1 MKPFR
6 ISAFLSLGL
15 LALAAPLAASAQ
27 SPPDQTCLFG
37 GMQSQGVAQI
47 ATSCPI
53 GRAPALQAFR
63 FGFFNGDHKI
73 RHIELM
79 PNGETFEAAY
89 EDVGGED
96 QWFVEGRWLRVPE
109 AQGGIVTAVARGL
122 TDITIPAGPPNT
134 TLVLSGFEFRRADGT
149 DNNIRTIGI
158 TLDTAAHTIRTAFL
172 DDEGADYSW
181 LPGAIAY
188 GFAIGA
194 PGTPTPNMPI
204 MATGGLPESL
214 MRRGSQ
220 RLQLG
225 IPLITEVPPEW
236 RPVLSAEAARNLGRN
251 SGILTGPIRID
262 PSPTPTTTTPA
273 PTPPAGRVTTARRN
287 ARPYQVTVAYL
298 WVPNSHLASSRLI
311 TSGGRALSE
320 VSGRLPAGAHVI
332 QSFSL
337 SFMNSDHYLEGFGV
351 HLNGGAPF
359 RPTTAAGEA
368 ISWNDANR
376 DDPIQWSVRLADFH

>member
-6 ISAFLSLGL
+6 ISAFVSIAA
-15 LALAAPLAASAQ
+15 LALTASLSASAQ
-27 SPPDQTCLFG
+27 DPPDQTCLFG
-37 GMQSQGVAQI
+37 GQQSQGVAQI

-122 TDITIPAGPPNT
+122 TDITIPAGPPGT

-225 IPLITEVPPEW
+225 IPLITEVPPE
-236 RPVLSAEAARNLGRN
+236 RPFRLSAEAARNLGRN

-262 PSPTPTTTTPA
+262 PSATPATTTPA
-273 PTPPAGRVTTARRN
+273 PTPPAPRVTTARRN

-298 WVPNSHLASSRLI
+298 WVPNSHLANSRLI

-359 RPTTAAGEA
+359 RTSVAAGEA
-368 ISWNDANR
+368 ISYNDADR
-376 DDPIQWSVRLADFH
+376 GDPISWSVRLADFH